1 MRSGLIE
8 KAGNAL
14 NEIVGESGYRVTI
27 RVQQTG
33 HLEPGDSE
41 FYGQTNA
48 GLLRFDAVFS
58 EGLVLLFL

>member
-48 GLLRFDAVFS
+48 GLLRFEAVFA
-58 EGLVLLFL
+58 EGCVLLFL